1 MWGVA
6 LLTHLAIPFFFFQ
19 ESFKE
24 AGFNRHNDVPGQD
37 VSMCVLRLERDQVH
51 RDTLSFVILF
61 LSLYSHIWKT
71 CTPLAVT
78 CFTLALPG
86 TGLSDFS
93 LPN

>member
-1 MWGVA
+1 MGGGTVDS
-6 LLTHLAIPFFFFQ
+6 LSHTIFFFQ

-37 VSMCVLRLERDQVH
+37 MSMCVLRLERDQVH